1 MGRSLIYLD
10 ANIVIRLVEGDA
22 ATRAPLEERLAK
34 FIGNPSSLVKSRLT
48 RMECLVK
55 PLRIG
60 DLLTDSQFEVFFNG
74 MELKIIEISSGVIE
88 LATRLRTVYNSKTP
102 DAIHLASAIE
112 ISVSCFFTG
121 DQSLANC
128 REVPVEII

>member
-88 LATRLRTVYNSKTP
+88 LATRLRAVYNLKTP

-112 ISVSCFFTG
+112 TSASCPY
-121 DQSLANC
+121 
-128 REVPVEII
+128 R